1 MKPGLWILPSAL
13 GGRHRYLR
21 PGFTIT
27 HPTQRVCFDWG
38 REFELPEVQ
47 ATRSG
52 VADNVRPPTN
62 TVAPAE
68 ASAG

>member
-1 MKPGLWILPSAL
+1 MPMEVANAVSECKIDE
-13 GGRHRYLR
+13 
-21 PGFTIT
+21 
-27 HPTQRVCFDWG
+27 TQRVCFDWG

-47 ATRSG
+47 ATARSG

-62 TVAPAE
+62 TVVPAE